1 VSLDLDQVQ
10 AFVVAADT
18 RHFGRAAERLHLT
31 QQGVSRRITNL
42 ERRLGAALFERR
54 PGGVELSR
62 NGRRFLPHAQQ
73 LLATA
78 GVAVTSV
85 HSDSPPIPLRV
96 DVWGPISAPL
106 RALRA
111 RYADADGDAPV
122 IELDMRRS
130 SDRAL
135 MALRRGE
142 VDAAFVAAASL
153 EADMAGD
160 LDVEV
165 IGTEP
170 LGAAMSV
177 QHPLAGRAA
186 LTRDDLVAHG
196 LWWPV
201 HEVPD
206 VGAQVAAFAA
216 VNGISIERDGR
227 ALGPE
232 YAIEQV
238 VRHPGRITL
247 HGLRWPSAEVP
258 GARVLPI
265 DDPAPHLAWS
275 LVYRRA
281 DTNPGL
287 EWLRQAT
294 APLSGSDPNSRSMRA
309 TAVA

>member
-1 VSLDLDQVQ
+1 VSLDLGQVQ

-18 RHFGRAAERLHLT
+18 RHFGRAAGRLHLT

-42 ERRLGAALFERR
+42 ERRLGVALFERR
-54 PGGVELSR
+54 RSGVELSR
-62 NGRRFLPHAQQ
+62 NGRRFLPHAMQ

-96 DVWGPISAPL
+96 DVWGPIAAPL

-111 RYADADGDAPV
+111 RYEDVGAPV

-130 SDRAL
+130 SERAL
-135 MALRRGE
+135 VALRQGE
-142 VDAAFVAAASL
+142 IDAAFVVAPSLGADAEGAL
-153 EADMAGD
+153 EA
-160 LDVEV
+160 EV
-165 IGTEP
+165 TGTEP

-177 QHPLAGRAA
+177 QHPLADRAA

-201 HEVPD
+201 HDVPD

-216 VNGISIERDGR
+216 ANGISVERNGR

-232 YAIEQV
+232 YVIEQV

-247 HGLRWPSAEVP
+247 HGLHWPLGEVP

-265 DDPAPHLAWS
+265 ADPAPHLAWS
-275 LVYRRA
+275 LVCRRD
-281 DTNPGL
+281 DTHPGL
-287 EWLRQAT
+287 EWLRRAMA
-294 APLSGSDPNSRSMRA
+294 APSGSDPSADGLRT
-309 TAVA
+309 TAVT